1 MDDQIQDEEIL
12 EAQEET
18 INSKSPN
25 QTNDDT
31 KILLSLEEL
40 IKTNIASTDKLKE
53 ELKKHRQMLIDSFE
67 NDPTYREHSE
77 KVKEVS
83 KIRAATKQQI
93 IKQPS
98 VMNISNKVK
107 SISSE
112 IKEREAALS
121 DYLQE
126 YQRMAGVNEIEGL
139 DGEVREI
146 VNTSKLVKRS
156 SRK

>member
-1 MDDQIQDEEIL
+1 MDDQTTDQENL
-12 EAQEET
+12 ETQEEV
-18 INSKSPN
+18 IDSPSTN
-25 QTNDDT
+25 QANDDV

-40 IKTNIASTDKLKE
+40 IKTNIDSTDKLKE
-53 ELKKHRQMLIDSFE
+53 ELKQHRQMLIDSFE
-67 NDPTYREHSE
+67 NNPTYRDTSE
-77 KVKEVS
+77 KVKEAS

-98 VMNISNKVK
+98 IINISNKVK
-107 SISSE
+107 SISGE
-112 IKEREAALS
+112 IKERESALS

-146 VNTSKLVKRS
+146 VNTSKLVKRT